1 MCPRRSRPRSAAKQG
16 RSFRV
21 APINARA
28 EVPARGGLGSKNGPS
43 SARVCSKGSGPR
55 SAAKQRR
62 SFRVPPINR
71 PEACVPKAVEATFCS
86 KTGPFFSCGSN
97 KLCPNP
103 IWWRPHLANTTN
115 PANPSLEN
123 GPSSARVCPS
133 GSGPRSAAKQRRSF
147 RVPPIN
153 HPESRVPKAVEAT
166 FCSKT
171 GPFFSCDSN
180 KLCPNPI

>member
-1 MCPRRSRPRSAAKQG
+1 MC
-16 RSFRV
+16 
-21 APINARA
+21 
-28 EVPARGGLGSKNGPS
+28 S
-43 SARVCSKGSGPR
+43 SGSGPR

-103 IWWRPHLANTTN
+103 IWWRPHLGNTTN

-153 HPESRVPKAVEAT
+153 HPEACVPKAVEAT

-171 GPFFSCDSN
+171 GPFFSCGSN